1 MKTKSIKINGILS
14 ALKQVSTVL
23 FPLITIPYVSR
34 VIGNENYGKVNF
46 GTSIVSYFILIA
58 ALGINAYAI
67 REGSKFRIQKERFQQ
82 FANEV
87 FTINIITTFFS
98 YLLLAF
104 LLIFWDKIDNYRLII
119 IIQAIPIL
127 FNTLGIEWTNNI
139 YEDFFYTTVRYLVIQ
154 TLSIIGM
161 FIFVRDENDFLIYV
175 LITSFASVSGNIVNI
190 YYIGKNYVK
199 VKLVKIENVRKHL
212 VPMIYLFGNML
223 ANTIYVNSD
232 ITILTLL
239 KGDAITGIYS
249 IATKVYLIVKQFINS
264 MVGVTLPRLSS
275 YLGEGNVK
283 EYNTLLNKIL
293 HTILVLVLPST
304 VGLFVLS
311 EDIIYIISGPEYLSG
326 YIALRILAI
335 GLSFGVLS
343 FFYVYSIMIPNGL
356 EKTTLYYSL
365 FSAAVNIVL
374 NFIFIPRM
382 GMNGAA
388 ITTTISE
395 GIVLVLS
402 RRRSKELFHL
412 NISFK
417 QMLPCLI
424 SCLGIGIIS
433 ILAQII
439 ISNSI
444 IVIVTAITL
453 SATFYMIIMVTMKDE
468 VIESTVKN
476 VVNRLLKI

>member
-23 FPLITIPYVSR
+23 FPLITIPYISR

-161 FIFVRDENDFLIYV
+161 FIFVRDENDILIYV

-283 EYNTLLNKIL
+283 EYNTLLNKTL

>member
-67 REGSKFRIQKERFQQ
+67 REGSKFRSQKERFQQ

-199 VKLVKIENVRKHL
+199 VKFVKIENVRKHL

-356 EKTTLYYSL
+356 EKTTLHYSL

-412 NISFK
+412 TISFK